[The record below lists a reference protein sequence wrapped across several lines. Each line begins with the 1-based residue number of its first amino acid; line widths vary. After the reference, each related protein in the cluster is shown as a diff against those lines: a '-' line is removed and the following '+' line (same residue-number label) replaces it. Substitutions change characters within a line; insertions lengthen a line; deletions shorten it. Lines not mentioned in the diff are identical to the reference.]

1 MTVATL
7 LQQKVDASNPLA
19 VEEIILDG
27 HKIKQ
32 FSQADAEFLSK
43 FQEVRLMSMNQTYL
57 ASVAGFPNLPKLEV
71 LELTDNKLG
80 PTSSLDSLAKACP
93 NLNTLILAGNR
104 LTDLS
109 FVNGMNQLEILD
121 VEVNPITSTKE
132 DEASVRKALF
142 DRFPQLK
149 IVNSYDR
156 NGTIIN
162 EEESGPSE
170 DEDDSEHSSDP
181 QIVGDVESE
190 PPPFPTPSTAL
201 RCLPDDSLV
210 M

>member
-1 MTVATL
+1 MTVAAL
-7 LQQKVDASNPLA
+7 LQQKVDVSNPLA
-19 VEEIILDG
+19 VGEIILDG

-32 FSQADAEFLSK
+32 FSQADAEFLST
-43 FQEVRLMSMNQTYL
+43 FQETKLLSMNQTYL
-57 ASVAGFPNLPKLEV
+57 TSLSGFPTLPKLEI

-80 PTSSLDSLAKACP
+80 PASALDTLAKSCP
-93 NLNTLILAGNR
+93 NLHTLILAGNR

-109 FVNGMNQLEILD
+109 FMNGLSQLEILD

-162 EEESGPSE
+162 EDESALSEDE
-170 DEDDSEHSSDP
+170 DEDDSEHSSEP
-181 QIVGDVESE
+181 QIVGDVE
-190 PPPFPTPSTAL
+190 
-201 RCLPDDSLV
+201 
-210 M
+210 MM